1 MRLYCDS
8 CLEAVDAKEHR
19 MREEMDRDVPN
30 SFYEYSIYTC
40 PHCGSEVYQ
49 EPGHCVRCGM
59 EIAPDDEFCE
69 CCRDDLFGVVDELQ
83 DNGKYTKSQVYEQLD
98 RFLEMEM

>member
-1 MRLYCDS
+1 M
-8 CLEAVDAKEHR
+8 VDAEEHR

-40 PHCGSEVYQ
+40 PNCGSEVYQ

-69 CCRDDLFGVVDELQ
+69 FCHDEMYGVITTLQ
-83 DNGKYTKSQVYEQLD
+83 DNGKYTHSEVLEHLN
-98 RFLEMEM
+98 RFLEKEM